1 MVMLPF
7 GFGVLIVRMEAVLQH
22 SLKIEEV
29 GNFILIVSQDDGPSS
44 LKVSPRGTD
53 AILIYKHAGYRW

>member
-7 GFGVLIVRMEAVLQH
+7 GFGVLIVRMEAVLRH
-22 SLKIEEV
+22 GLKIEEV

-44 LKVSPRGTD
+44 LKASPRDTD
-53 AILIYKHAGYRW
+53 AILIYKHA